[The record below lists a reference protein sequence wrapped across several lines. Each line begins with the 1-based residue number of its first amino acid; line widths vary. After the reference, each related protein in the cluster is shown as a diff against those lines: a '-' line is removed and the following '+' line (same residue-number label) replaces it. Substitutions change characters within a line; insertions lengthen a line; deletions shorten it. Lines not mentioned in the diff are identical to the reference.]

1 MSGRGRGG
9 SQAQAE
15 EVVFRGQRLGKGE
28 LGWMAAIIRRRPQ
41 WTREEIARAVCR
53 HFEWKQGNG
62 QLAVR
67 ACKNLLERL
76 ERAGRWQLPAR
87 RRVGNFRKKSQP
99 AGQCDAPPQ
108 RRPITERCGTLALRL
123 IESEERAR
131 WQEQLAAF
139 HYLGQAAVVG
149 ETLWYVASLDAEPV
163 AVLVWGV
170 GALRNAP
177 RDHYLGWDV
186 ATRLA
191 RLPEVVNNSRF
202 LMLPWVRVPNLASE
216 ILARNLRRISADWE
230 QVYGHRVRLAETF
243 VDAHRFRGTCYRAAN
258 WRELGET
265 GGYSRSGAGYAL
277 NGQPKRVFVYELD
290 RHARAE
296 LSRPCAPKPARA
308 KNKAVLNLEL
318 LPIVGASGLFERL
331 GEVIDPRKRR
341 GVRHP
346 MRCVL
351 AIAACAVVCGARSFA
366 EIAQWAAELCGEQLR
381 RFGSRRHSAPSEPT
395 FRRVL
400 GAVDAHALDRV
411 LGQWAEQSCES
422 VGRALAMDGKTL
434 RGSADA
440 DGKPLHLFAAL
451 LHAEAVVAAQMA
463 VPDKTNEI
471 PCVKPLLDPLDLHQT
486 VVTADA
492 LHTQKE
498 TARYLVEDKGA
509 DYLLTVKENQPTLYT
524 DLARLPARDFS
535 PGTGGHR

>member
-258 WRELGET
+258 WRCVGQTT
-265 GGYSRSGAGYAL
+265 GRSRQDRDKCL
-277 NGQPKRVFVYELD
+277 RVPVKDIY
-290 RHARAE
+290 
-296 LSRPCAPKPARA
+296 
-308 KNKAVLNLEL
+308 
-318 LPIVGASGLFERL
+318 
-331 GEVIDPRKRR
+331 
-341 GVRHP
+341 
-346 MRCVL
+346 
-351 AIAACAVVCGARSFA
+351 
-366 EIAQWAAELCGEQLR
+366 LC
-381 RFGSRRHSAPSEPT
+381 
-395 FRRVL
+395 
-400 GAVDAHALDRV
+400 
-411 LGQWAEQSCES
+411 
-422 VGRALAMDGKTL
+422 ALA
-434 RGSADA
+434 
-440 DGKPLHLFAAL
+440 
-451 LHAEAVVAAQMA
+451 
-463 VPDKTNEI
+463 
-471 PCVKPLLDPLDLHQT
+471 
-486 VVTADA
+486 
-492 LHTQKE
+492 
-498 TARYLVEDKGA
+498 
-509 DYLLTVKENQPTLYT
+509 
-524 DLARLPARDFS
+524 
-535 PGTGGHR
+535 GGRR

>member
-1 MSGRGRGG
+1 M
-9 SQAQAE
+9 QAE

-28 LGWMAAIIRRRPQ
+28 LGWIATNIRRRPQ

-76 ERAGRWQLPAR
+76 ERAGRWQLPVR
-87 RRVGNFRKKSQP
+87 RRVGNFRKKSEP
-99 AGQCDAPPQ
+99 AGRCDAPPE

-163 AVLVWGV
+163 AVLVWGA

-177 RDHYLGWDV
+177 RDHYLGWDA

-290 RHARAE
+290 RHARGE
-296 LSRPCAPKPARA
+296 LSRPCEPKPARA
-308 KNKAVLNLEL
+308 KNKTVLNLEL

-331 GEVIDPRKRR
+331 GEVIDPRKHR

-381 RFGSRRHSAPSEPT
+381 RFGSRRQSAPSEPT

-400 GAVDAHALDRV
+400 GAVDAHAFDRV

-422 VGRALAMDGKTL
+422 VGRALAIDGKTL

-509 DYLLTVKENQPTLYT
+509 DYLLTLKENQPTLYT